1 MAPARVSIAE
11 SAVHDLEEARAWY
24 LRQSAPEAGERLV
37 REVVECLDQ
46 LAAFPESGRI
56 VPEFGQPWLR
66 ELIRPPFRIVHR
78 VDAERVRVARVWRTE
93 RLVLGDKARPDQSST
108 VSR

>member
-24 LRQSAPEAGERLV
+24 VRQSLPESGERLV
-37 REVVECLDQ
+37 REVVDCLDQ
-46 LAAFPESGRI
+46 IAAFPESGRT

-66 ELIRPPFRIVHR
+66 ELIRPPFRIVYR
-78 VDAERVRVARVWRTE
+78 VDADRVRVVRVWRCE
-93 RLVLGDKARPDQSST
+93 RLLAEEG
-108 VSR
+108 